1 MVDGPVPNAREF
13 AALFDVSAPQLRLAE
28 IAVLRAVDWC
38 VRSPTACDYLHVFG
52 ERERGADCLPP
63 HVIQQLREVLEL
75 MNHACSCLQPVT
87 LREFTSLTQHS
98 EQYCIRFMHSPDS
111 CRFLPSEIAA
121 AAWRES
127 LSLWCVQGRVSDAA
141 VALATRRS
149 SRAPALAAAM
159 AAAKVTRVPVCVKCS
174 VWCVM
179 PGQNAVVAELHVLA
193 AASASS
199 V

>member
-1 MVDGPVPNAREF
+1 MQSLTAAALLVSFKYMVDGPVPNAREF
-13 AALFDVSAPQLRLAE
+13 AALFDVSASQLRLAE

-63 HVIQQLREVLEL
+63 HVIQQLRE
-75 MNHACSCLQPVT
+75 
-87 LREFTSLTQHS
+87 HS

-127 LSLWCVQGRVSDAA
+127 LSLWCVQGRTSDTA

-159 AAAKVTRVPVCVKCS
+159 AAAK
-174 VWCVM
+174 
-179 PGQNAVVAELHVLA
+179 NAVVAELHVLA